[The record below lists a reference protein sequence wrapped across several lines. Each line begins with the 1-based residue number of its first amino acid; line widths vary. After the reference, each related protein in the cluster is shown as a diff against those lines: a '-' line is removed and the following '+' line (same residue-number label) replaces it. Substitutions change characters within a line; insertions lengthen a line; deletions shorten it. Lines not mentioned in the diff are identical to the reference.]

1 MRAIC
6 AAHLRSR
13 PNPRARAR
21 ARARVSVCERERGCA
36 CVRVR
41 ARVCA
46 CAAALTESACSPFHR
61 STSAS
66 SAALRAAAAAS
77 SASSSAARRFSAS
90 ICSCGPDAAARFDA
104 ASACDCASACA
115 RRRSSS
121 SLDADARRCTAISAA
136 IPFDML
142 WSCTAQ
148 RGRLH
153 RAGAAEHARGGGGC
167 SRSRSVRWKCRA
179 GSGDRGKPR
188 VRTHALREREG
199 LTRLSAG
206 RYSEYPGPSH
216 ANSKS
221 PQPLQPCAR

>member
-1 MRAIC
+1 
-6 AAHLRSR
+6 
-13 PNPRARAR
+13 
-21 ARARVSVCERERGCA
+21 
-36 CVRVR
+36 VR

-46 CAAALTESACSPFHR
+46 CVAALTESACSPFHR

-77 SASSSAARRFSAS
+77 SASSSAARRFSSAS
-90 ICSCGPDAAARFDA
+90 ICSCGPDAAARCDA
-104 ASACDCASACA
+104 EASACDCASACA

-153 RAGAAEHARGGGGC
+153 RAGAAEHARG
-167 SRSRSVRWKCRA
+167 VLA
-179 GSGDRGKPR
+179 GSLGALDVPSWVWWPGGTARA
-188 VRTHALREREG
+188 HAR
-199 LTRLSAG
+199 A
-206 RYSEYPGPSH
+206 
-216 ANSKS
+216 A
-221 PQPLQPCAR
+221 